1 MAVLNGIVLIAE
13 FNRQKT
19 QKEDLRD
26 VVLTGG
32 KNRLRPVLM
41 TATVASLGFLPMALS
56 NGEGAEV
63 QRPLATVVIGGLM
76 LATFL
81 TLYVLPILYIFFE
94 KKSFNKT
101 KTVSE
106 TEHKI

>member
-1 MAVLNGIVLIAE
+1 M
-13 FNRQKT
+13 
-19 QKEDLRD
+19 
-26 VVLTGG
+26 
-32 KNRLRPVLM
+32 
-41 TATVASLGFLPMALS
+41 
-56 NGEGAEV
+56 
-63 QRPLATVVIGGLM
+63 ATVVIGGLI

>member
-1 MAVLNGIVLIAE
+1 MDFSISAGIGFIALFGVAVLNGIVLIAE

-63 QRPLATVVIGGLM
+63 QGLWQ
-76 LATFL
+76 LW
-81 TLYVLPILYIFFE
+81 
-94 KKSFNKT
+94 
-101 KTVSE
+101 
-106 TEHKI
+106 